1 MAIPT
6 YSLSLIQT
14 LQAPVQPIALSF
26 LERCESAGI
35 PCKVVQATRTFAQQ
49 QAIYDQGRTTPGAI
63 VTKARPGDSY
73 HQYGLAFDVVPVAYE
88 NLPDWNPS
96 GPFWKQIGEIGESL
110 GLTWGG
116 RWSSP
121 DEPHFE
127 LNAAP
132 LSELKAYWAKFQQ
145 VMPITIEP
153 TIGAFGII
161 MMIGFLYF
169 WWLRPM
175 LARRGYV

>member
-1 MAIPT
+1 M
-6 YSLSLIQT
+6 Q
-14 LQAPVQPIALSF
+14 
-26 LERCESAGI
+26 G
-35 PCKVVQATRTFAQQ
+35 TRTFSEQQ
-49 QAIYDQGRTTPGAI
+49 VIYDQGRVTAGKI

-73 HQYGLAFDVVPVAYE
+73 HQYGLAFDAVPRAYKS
-88 NLPDWNPS
+88 LPDWNPS
-96 GPFWKQIGEIGESL
+96 GPDWQTIGQIGESL

-116 RWSSP
+116 RWTSP

-132 LSELKAYWAKFQQ
+132 LSELKAYWEKFAK

-153 TIGAFGII
+153 TMGALGII
-161 MMIGFLYF
+161 MVIAAAYF
-169 WWLRPM
+169 FWLRPL